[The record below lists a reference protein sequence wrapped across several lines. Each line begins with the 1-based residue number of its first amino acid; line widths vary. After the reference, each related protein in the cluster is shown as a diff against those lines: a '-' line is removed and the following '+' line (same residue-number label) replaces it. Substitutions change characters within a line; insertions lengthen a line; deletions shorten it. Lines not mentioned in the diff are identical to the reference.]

1 MIREG
6 PILLCAALAACGDPA
21 GVDRA
26 GPAEPA
32 PNLDA
37 LAARYVELAL
47 AFDKHDGD
55 YVDAYFGPPEWQRN
69 ADSQPLSLSELRVQT
84 QRSLDAVAAIDAD
97 ALPELERLRLGM
109 LRKRLRSMRLRI
121 DMADPADGAEPPTF
135 DEESRILFDAVAPD
149 NETAHFQ
156 GILDQIDA
164 LLPGDEPLPERVER
178 FRQRFVI
185 PKDRLAAVFDAAIAE
200 CRRRTLQ
207 HIDLPD
213 GESFRIE
220 YVTDKPWSG
229 YNWYEGDYFS
239 LIQINT
245 DLPIFID
252 RAVDLGCHEGY
263 PGHHTFGVLVE
274 RELVEGRDWSEFT
287 VAELYGPRALISEG
301 SANYGVEL
309 AFPGDERVTFER
321 DVLFPMAGLDPSL
334 AERYS
339 ELGTL
344 LDQLSYTGNEA
355 ARDYL
360 NGTITREQAVDW
372 LVSYGLSSVERAE
385 QRTRFFDTYRSYVI
399 NYNLGKDLVR
409 AHVEAS
415 ANADLERRWAE
426 FERLLSTPLTPGDLA
441 RR

>member
-1 MIREG
+1 MIRASTV
-6 PILLCAALAACGDPA
+6 LLCAALAACGDPA
-21 GVDRA
+21 EVERA
-26 GPAEPA
+26 RPA
-32 PNLDA
+32 PSLDA
-37 LAARYVELAL
+37 LALRYVELAL
-47 AFDKHDGD
+47 AFDKYDED

-69 ADSQPLSLSELRVQT
+69 ADVAALSLSELRAET
-84 QRSLDAVAAIDAD
+84 QRLLAAVAEIDANTV
-97 ALPELERLRLGM
+97 PELERLRLGM
-109 LRKRLRSMRLRI
+109 LGKRMRAMLLRI
-121 DMADPADGAEPPTF
+121 EMADSTGAPLAF

-149 NETAHFQ
+149 NEAAHFQ
-156 GILDQIDA
+156 GILDRIGA
-164 LLPGDEPLPERVER
+164 LLSGDGPLPERVEA
-178 FRQRFVI
+178 FRQRFAI

-213 GESFRIE
+213 AESFRIE

-274 RELVEGRDWSEFT
+274 RELVEGRNWREFT
-287 VAELYGPRALISEG
+287 ATELYGPRALISEG

-321 DVLFPMAGLDPSL
+321 DVLYPLAGLDPAL
-334 AERYS
+334 AARYS
-339 ELGTL
+339 ELSML
-344 LDQLSYTGNEA
+344 LDQLSYAGNEA

-372 LVSYGLSSVERAE
+372 LVNYGLSSIERAE

-399 NYNLGKDLVR
+399 NYNLGRDLVR
-409 AHVEAS
+409 AHVEARGG
-415 ANADLERRWAE
+415 ADPERRWAE
-426 FERLLSTPLTPGDLA
+426 FERLLSTPLTPADLA
-441 RR
+441 R